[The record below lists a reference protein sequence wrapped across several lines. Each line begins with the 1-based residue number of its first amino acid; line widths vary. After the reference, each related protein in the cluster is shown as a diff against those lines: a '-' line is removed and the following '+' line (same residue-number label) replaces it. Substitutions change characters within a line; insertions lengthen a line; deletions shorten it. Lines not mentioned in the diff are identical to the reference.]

1 MLNEQINKSF
11 ASNLTPLEEKIIRLR
26 YGLAIKDEVT
36 GIVSV
41 NKPMGHEDVA
51 KKLGIKKEN
60 VRQLEAKA
68 IRRLKQPSK
77 NKKLR
82 SFLKDF

>member
-1 MLNEQINKSF
+1 
-11 ASNLTPLEEKIIRLR
+11 
-26 YGLAIKDEVT
+26 
-36 GIVSV
+36 
-41 NKPMGHEDVA
+41 MGHEDVA
-51 KKLGIKKEN
+51 KKLGLKKEN